1 MRSIAFPF
9 VVNPE
14 CIVFE
19 ISKEYPGFVKN
30 AQLVMSI

>member
-1 MRSIAFPF
+1 MRSIAFPL

-19 ISKEYPGFVKN
+19 ISKN
-30 AQLVMSI
+30 ALNLSKMRNLL